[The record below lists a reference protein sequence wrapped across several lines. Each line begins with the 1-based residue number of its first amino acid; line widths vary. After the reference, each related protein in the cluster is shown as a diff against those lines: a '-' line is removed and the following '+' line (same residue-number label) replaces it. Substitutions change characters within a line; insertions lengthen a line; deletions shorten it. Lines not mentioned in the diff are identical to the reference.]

1 MGCVC
6 CCGIPIIC
14 SVPPK
19 WSAWIYYIGFLAVS
33 IISWVLREY
42 GGSVLDSGPA
52 SGCTEE
58 GTCSDLAVLRL
69 SFGSVL
75 FFATMGLI
83 TLGVTENDNPRAKI
97 HTGFWLFKFVV
108 WGALIASTFAM
119 PNESAGLMTSAA
131 VFAYSIEPYV
141 DDAGLPR
148 ECVPAGSGGTG
159 AVQII
164 SFILVM
170 LCLSLTTTNSG
181 KSSTS
186 FSLVET
192 QNDAGDDEDGL
203 NYRPDFFYLTFML
216 ASSYVGMV
224 LTGWGLNKVD
234 QDQFAVDT
242 GWGSVWAKMS
252 ASWLCA
258 ILYTW
263 SLIAHKVL
271 TSRNF

>member
-1 MGCVC
+1 M
-6 CCGIPIIC
+6 
-14 SVPPK
+14 
-19 WSAWIYYIGFLAVS
+19 L
-33 IISWVLREY
+33 
-42 GGSVLDSGPA
+42 SVLLLVFFFFF
-52 SGCTEE
+52 
-58 GTCSDLAVLRL
+58 CS
-69 SFGSVL
+69 
-75 FFATMGLI
+75 
-83 TLGVTENDNPRAKI
+83 
-97 HTGFWLFKFVV
+97 
-108 WGALIASTFAM
+108 
-119 PNESAGLMTSAA
+119 
-131 VFAYSIEPYV
+131 EPYV

-192 QNDAGDDEDGL
+192 HNDAGDDEDGL